1 MLRGQSIIT
10 LSSSWLLRILSC
22 MRDLVCLSLIG
33 GNYCILSTR
42 NLHVNLAYNILMLK
56 HLGGGQ
62 LPGLRNFIHLVV
74 SQANYHVFR
83 LEIGMDN
90 LAHSM
95 HVIEA
100 DQTLTS
106 QLSYQGKRHTFIIV
120 ALDNFEEINS

>member
-1 MLRGQSIIT
+1 
-10 LSSSWLLRILSC
+10 
-22 MRDLVCLSLIG
+22 
-33 GNYCILSTR
+33 
-42 NLHVNLAYNILMLK
+42 
-56 HLGGGQ
+56 
-62 LPGLRNFIHLVV
+62 
-74 SQANYHVFR
+74 
-83 LEIGMDN
+83 MDN

>member
-1 MLRGQSIIT
+1 
-10 LSSSWLLRILSC
+10 
-22 MRDLVCLSLIG
+22 
-33 GNYCILSTR
+33 
-42 NLHVNLAYNILMLK
+42 MLK
-56 HLGGGQ
+56 HLGSGQ
-62 LPGLRNFIHLVV
+62 LPGLRDFVHLVV
-74 SQANYHVFR
+74 SQADDYVFG

-95 HVIEA
+95 HVIEP